1 MRGIVTA
8 PEEPLVSIVTPA
20 YNQAAFLRDTIESV
34 LRQDYPRVEYI
45 VLDDGST
52 DDTPRILAEY
62 TGRLTWERHPNMGQ
76 TATINRGWQ
85 MARGEV
91 VTWLNSDDTLLPGAL
106 TTAVNYLREHPDVG
120 IVFGD
125 TLFTE
130 EDGTPI
136 ERTKN
141 RDTFDYETFV
151 LGWSNPI
158 AQPSAF
164 IRRTVIED
172 VGLLDPYYY
181 YFMDWDFWLRAEL
194 RHRIVYINEL
204 LSTYRLHAESKT
216 VAQAVRAAPELVRM
230 YEKFFSLD
238 GVPGEL
244 RRRKA
249 RARAS
254 MYLATAAYFHNGGD
268 QRRASHAALS
278 ALRTYPVMPLRPR
291 MLHRFLYALF
301 GGTRVYGAGR
311 SMARRARGFFGRDQR
326 LA

>member
-1 MRGIVTA
+1 MRAIVTA
-8 PEEPLVSIVTPA
+8 ARDPLVSIVTPA

-34 LRQDYPRVEYI
+34 LRQDYPNIEYI

-52 DDTPRILAEY
+52 DETPRILAEY
-62 TGRLTWERHPNMGQ
+62 TGRLVSERHPNMGQ

-85 MARGEV
+85 KARGEI

-106 TTAVNYLREHPDVG
+106 KTAAAYFEANPDAG

-125 TLFTE
+125 TLFTK

-136 ERTKN
+136 ERTKD
-141 RDTFDYETFV
+141 RGRFDYEKFV
-151 LGWSNPI
+151 LDWSNPI

-164 IRRTVIED
+164 ILRAVIED

-181 YFMDWDFWLRAEL
+181 YFMDWDFWLRAGL
-194 RHRIVYINEL
+194 RHRIVYIPEL

-216 VAQAVRAAPELVRM
+216 VAQAVRAAPELARM
-230 YEKFFSLD
+230 YEKYFGLA
-238 GVPGEL
+238 GVPDAL
-244 RRRKA
+244 RRRKT

-268 QRRASHAALS
+268 QRSASRAALR
-278 ALRTYPVMPLRPR
+278 ALWTWPALPLRPR

-301 GGTRVYGAGR
+301 SRTRIYGA
-311 SMARRARGFFGRDQR
+311 ARTIIRRVA
-326 LA
+326 